1 MEPPAM
7 SEGISRLPT
16 AKVFVAVTV
25 TIPAEML
32 ITELVAELGVG
43 LQVNTN
49 SSLFHHHSNGGL
61 STVWVTRYAL
71 VSAGSRLFPNTI
83 PRANANFF
91 AHSILFAIVYVANAI
106 FSPLQ
111 ILDKL
116 FQDRNTILYIPES
129 TVTRIAKNPTES
141 ISAMAVVSV
150 PR

>member
-43 LQVNTN
+43 LHVNTN

-61 STVWVTRYAL
+61 STVWVMRYAL

-83 PRANANFF
+83 PRANVNFF

-106 FSPLQ
+106 DYSSFLRSRP
-111 ILDKL
+111 
-116 FQDRNTILYIPES
+116 RTTTIHTTGE
-129 TVTRIAKNPTES
+129 
-141 ISAMAVVSV
+141 
-150 PR
+150 